1 MQLFAVSRTEQGI
14 RERGVVTFDSVIKD
28 DPIVPALIERRSTL
42 LKQCAEASADLKRQK
57 AKNEALKAEADRQI
71 KAANLALR
79 ALHARW
85 AEEAEREGRKQWKH
99 VPHPMSI
106 DEIKRRVCKALKVSH
121 LALMSESREEKVV
134 MAKHAVFYWAARRT
148 GHSIAQLGR
157 MMGKDHTT
165 VLHGMKVYPKKRAKM
180 GRTLRDAR

>member
-14 RERGVVTFDSVIKD
+14 RERGVLTYDPAVKD
-28 DPIVPALIERRSTL
+28 DPVVPALIERRSTL
-42 LKQCAEASADLKRQK
+42 LKQCAEARADLKRQQ

-85 AEEAEREGRKQWKH
+85 AEEGEREGRKQWKH
-99 VPHPMSI
+99 VPYPMSL
-106 DEIKRRVCKALKVSH
+106 DEIKRRVCKALKVSP
-121 LALMSESREEKVV
+121 LAIMSESREHKVTL
-134 MAKHAVFYWAARRT
+134 ARHAVFYWAARRT

-157 MMGKDHTT
+157 MMGKDHTSA
-165 VLHGMKVYPKKRAKM
+165 LHAMKVYPKKRAKM
-180 GRTLRDAR
+180 GRTLGAAR